1 MFLTYTP
8 IFEKKSFSPRQR
20 KENDNFIIERIK
32 GMEAYW
38 SRILEDEEMWNLAL
52 RLEIILHED
61 LYKQNQ

>member
-1 MFLTYTP
+1 MYVHLRNRNG
-8 IFEKKSFSPRQR
+8 K
-20 KENDNFIIERIK
+20 NDGKANIERIK